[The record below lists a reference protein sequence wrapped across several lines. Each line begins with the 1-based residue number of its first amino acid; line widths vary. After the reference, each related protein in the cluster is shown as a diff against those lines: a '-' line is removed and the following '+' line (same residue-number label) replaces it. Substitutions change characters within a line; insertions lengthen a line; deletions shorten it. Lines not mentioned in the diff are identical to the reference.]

1 MFGLPSVD
9 DALPFLPTNAFVCFN
24 SDRSLQSADISGK
37 SMCLLFSRSMLMS
50 MACWCACKCDGS
62 CSSRFDSGQMT
73 CESFR
78 SSGFV
83 DNGLVTL
90 ALVDGAVVAVVTVV
104 AVVGAVDVVS
114 F

>member
-1 MFGLPSVD
+1 
-9 DALPFLPTNAFVCFN
+9 
-24 SDRSLQSADISGK
+24 
-37 SMCLLFSRSMLMS
+37 
-50 MACWCACKCDGS
+50 
-62 CSSRFDSGQMT
+62 MT